1 MPQKTSLQARALEAE
16 ISRGLK
22 ITPQLEA
29 ARTFTRDLA
38 DQDSSVVGAFV
49 HGSAARGDSLDDS
62 DVDLHVVIAGEPPQ
76 PAALWKDDVVLDV
89 MYVSTDLMTVDPRDL
104 LDSEAGR
111 EELARGHLLW
121 DIVDSIVVYDPDGLV
136 RGYKRIAAM
145 LSRDP
150 EILKLRAGF
159 ILEDSVGTLQEAR
172 DGFAEDP
179 LKGYTL
185 LYRAPLPGVRA
196 GAAPLAME
204 ALVALASRPLGF
216 RGLFPQFRVAAEDLG
231 YVELVNY
238 VAASWGVQDAS
249 VADADHAFDM
259 LSSLFG
265 SSVRAVEEA
274 SAEGDPSAAEAAPF
288 VNALEHD
295 RVLSLAK
302 GLVDRGE
309 VQGAIAFCLGKS
321 MQLLSFEEFPNP
333 WLNVDH
339 GRPLEAVRIGVDKVL
354 GSPTVE
360 QTAERLDAL
369 DTVHW
374 SIAELLS
381 G

>member
-1 MPQKTSLQARALEAE
+1 MPPRNGLQARPLEAE

-22 ITPQLEA
+22 VTPQLQA
-29 ARTFTRDLA
+29 ARSFTRDLA
-38 DQDSSVVGAFV
+38 DQDSSLVGAFV

-62 DVDLHVVIAGEPPQ
+62 DVDLHIVIAGEPPE
-76 PAALWKDDVVLDV
+76 PAALWMDGVVLDV

-150 EILKLRAGF
+150 ELLKLRAGF
-159 ILEDSVGTLQEAR
+159 ILDDSVGTMQEAR
-172 DGFAEDP
+172 KAFEDDP

-185 LYRAPLPGVRA
+185 LYRAPLPGMRA
-196 GAAPLAME
+196 GAAPLALG
-204 ALVALASRPLGF
+204 ALVALGSRPLGF
-216 RGLFPQFRVAAEDLG
+216 RGLFSEFRVAAEDLG
-231 YVELVNY
+231 YLELVGF
-238 VAASWGVQDAS
+238 AAAAWGVQEAAVS
-249 VADADHAFDM
+249 DADHAFEM
-259 LSSLFG
+259 LRRLFD

-274 SAEGDPSAAEAAPF
+274 SAQGDPSAAAAAPY
-288 VNALEHD
+288 VNPLERD
-295 RVLSLAK
+295 RAVALAK

-309 VQGAIAFCLGKS
+309 VQGAIAFCVGKS
-321 MQLLSFEEFPNP
+321 VQLLSIDEFPNP
-333 WLNVDH
+333 WLGVDR
-339 GRPLEAVRIGVDKVL
+339 GKPLEAVRIGVEKIL
-354 GSPTVE
+354 GSPSTE
-360 QTAERLDAL
+360 ATAERLDAL

>member
-1 MPQKTSLQARALEAE
+1 M
-16 ISRGLK
+16 
-22 ITPQLEA
+22 
-29 ARTFTRDLA
+29 
-38 DQDSSVVGAFV
+38 
-49 HGSAARGDSLDDS
+49 
-62 DVDLHVVIAGEPPQ
+62 
-76 PAALWKDDVVLDV
+76 WKGDVVLDV

-121 DIVDSIVVYDPDGLV
+121 DIVDSIVVFDPDGLV

-172 DGFAEDP
+172 DAFVEDP

-185 LYRAPLPGVRA
+185 FYRAPLPSVRA

-216 RGLFPQFRVAAEDLG
+216 RGLFPEFRVAAEDLG

-238 VAASWGVQDAS
+238 AAAAWGVHEAAVSD
-249 VADADHAFDM
+249 ADAAFDM
-259 LSSLFG
+259 MRKLFD

-274 SAEGDPSAAEAAPF
+274 SAEGDASAAEAAPF
-288 VNALEHD
+288 VNTLERD
-295 RVLSLAK
+295 RAVSLAK

-309 VQGAIAFCLGKS
+309 VQGAVAFCLGKS
-321 MQLLSFEEFPNP
+321 MQLLSFDEFPNP
-333 WLNVDH
+333 WLKVDR
-339 GRPLEAVRIGVDKVL
+339 GKPLEAVRKGVEKIL
-354 GSPTVE
+354 GSPTTE

>member
-1 MPQKTSLQARALEAE
+1 MPQKTGLEARALEAE

-29 ARTFTRDLA
+29 ARGFTRDLS
-38 DQDSSVVGAFV
+38 DQDASVVGAFV

-62 DVDLHVVIAGEPPQ
+62 DVDLHVVIAGEPPE
-76 PAALWKDDVVLDV
+76 PAALWKDGVVLDV

-121 DIVDSIVVYDPDGLV
+121 DIVDSIVVFDPDGLV
-136 RGYKRIAAM
+136 RGYKRVAAM
-145 LSRDP
+145 LARDP

-172 DGFAEDP
+172 DAFVNDP
-179 LKGYTL
+179 LQGYTL

-196 GAAPLAME
+196 GAAPLAMG

-216 RGLFPQFRVAAEDLG
+216 RGLFPEFRVAAEDLG
-231 YVELVNY
+231 YVEIVNY
-238 VAASWGVQDAS
+238 AAAAWGVEEAS
-249 VADADHAFDM
+249 VADADAAFEM
-259 LSSLFG
+259 LRRLFD
-265 SSVRAVEEA
+265 SSVRAVEQA
-274 SAEGDPSAAEAAPF
+274 SAEGDASAAAAAPY
-288 VNALEHD
+288 VNPLERDRALA
-295 RVLSLAK
+295 LAK

-309 VQGAIAFCLGKS
+309 VQGAIAFCVGKA
-321 MQLLSFEEFPNP
+321 MQLLSIEEFPNP
-333 WLNVDH
+333 WLGVDR
-339 GRPLEAVRIGVDKVL
+339 GKPLEAVRKGVEKIL
-354 GSPTVE
+354 GSPSTAA
-360 QTAERLDAL
+360 TAERLDAL

>member
-1 MPQKTSLQARALEAE
+1 MAQKTSLQARALEAE

-29 ARTFTRDLA
+29 ARQFTRDLS
-38 DQDSSVVGAFV
+38 DQDSAVVGAFV
-49 HGSAARGDSLDDS
+49 HGSAARGDSIDDS
-62 DVDLHVVIAGEPPQ
+62 DVDLHIVIAGEPPE

-121 DIVDSIVVYDPDGLV
+121 DIVDSIVVFDPDGLV

-150 EILKLRAGF
+150 EILRLRAGF

-172 DGFAEDP
+172 DAFAEDV

-185 LYRAPLPGVRA
+185 FYRAPLPGVRA

-204 ALVALASRPLGF
+204 SLVALASRPLGF

-238 VAASWGVQDAS
+238 AAASWGVQEAS
-249 VADADHAFDM
+249 VQDADNAFEM
-259 LSSLFG
+259 LHRLFE
-265 SSVRAVEEA
+265 SSVHAVEEA
-274 SAEGDPSAAEAAPF
+274 SAEGDPSAAVAAPF
-288 VNALEHD
+288 INTLERD
-295 RVLSLAK
+295 RVLALAK

-309 VQGAIAFCLGKS
+309 VQGAVAFCLGKS
-321 MQLLSFEEFPNP
+321 MQLLSFDEFPNQ
-333 WLNVDH
+333 WLHVDH
-339 GRPLEAVRIGVDKVL
+339 GRPLEAVRAGVEKAL
-354 GSPTVE
+354 GSPSVE